1 MARRRPGVG
10 GIRKDNRVKVR
21 DKYLTVFFDLSVLC
35 LQEKFAAK
43 GTELADLQLSYV
55 STHIIFIVFQDLC
68 VIRYRLEHHTYLC
81 TD

>member
-10 GIRKDNRVKVR
+10 GIRKDNRVKVC
-21 DKYLTVFFDLSVLC
+21 YHVLNILTSKFTYIFL

-55 STHIIFIVFQDLC
+55 SHFFL
-68 VIRYRLEHHTYLC
+68 L
-81 TD
+81 